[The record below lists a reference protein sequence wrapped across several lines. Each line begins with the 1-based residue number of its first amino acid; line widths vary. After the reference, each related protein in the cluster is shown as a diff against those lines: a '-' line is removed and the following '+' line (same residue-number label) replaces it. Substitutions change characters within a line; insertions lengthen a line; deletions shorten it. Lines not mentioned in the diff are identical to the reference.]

1 MSQETVSISQTINA
15 TPAQVWALI
24 GNFHGIMDWFPG
36 VTECRPEGN
45 GVGAIR
51 HLTMAD
57 GSVISDRLVVDQ
69 PGQSYSYEIAAGEI
83 PMKNYLGTVSVE
95 PNGDG
100 STLRYH
106 GSFEVTDEQREPATG
121 FIKQI
126 YTGAFENARQLLET

>member
-1 MSQETVSISQTINA
+1 
-15 TPAQVWALI
+15 
-24 GNFHGIMDWFPG
+24 
-36 VTECRPEGN
+36 
-45 GVGAIR
+45 
-51 HLTMAD
+51 
-57 GSVISDRLVVDQ
+57 
-69 PGQSYSYEIAAGEI
+69 
-83 PMKNYLGTVSVE
+83 MKNYLGTVSVE

>member
-1 MSQETVSISQTINA
+1 MTTEKISVSQQISA

-24 GNFHGIMDWFPG
+24 GDFHGIMNWFPG
-36 VTECRPEGN
+36 ITESRPEGS

-57 GSVISDRLVVDQ
+57 GSVISDRLVAEQ
-69 PGQSYSYEIAAGEI
+69 TGQSYSYEIAAGEV

-95 PNGDG
+95 QSGEG
-100 STLRYH
+100 SILLFN
-106 GSFEVTDEQREPATG
+106 GSFDVTDEQREPAIG

-126 YTGAFENARQLLET
+126 YTGAFDNARQLLET